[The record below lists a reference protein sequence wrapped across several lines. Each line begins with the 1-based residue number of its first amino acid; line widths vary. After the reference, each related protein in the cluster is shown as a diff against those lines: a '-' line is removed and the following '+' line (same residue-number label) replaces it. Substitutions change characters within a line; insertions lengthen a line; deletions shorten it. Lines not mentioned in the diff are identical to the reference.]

1 MATIPLEF
9 VLTVKKNA
17 NDENQ
22 PILRRLQNI
31 HLYNNII
38 EFDRWMKDYNATRVL
53 NISPPSPPKILC
65 RSKKSTTLNKL

>member
-22 PILRRLQNI
+22 SILRRMQNI

-38 EFDRWMKDYNATRVL
+38 
-53 NISPPSPPKILC
+53 
-65 RSKKSTTLNKL
+65 